1 MHDEF
6 FKYNL
11 ENRQILIEILKM
23 SLSENVFY
31 KIDLDKIESQKTDFI
46 TDDLK
51 EHRTDALFKAFIGG
65 GEAFIYLLFEHK
77 SYKDLRLG
85 EQLFNY
91 LSDIVKREF
100 RRTGKAAPIIPIVI
114 YNGEENWKP
123 TGEFFSEYPNF
134 KVMPVELKNFFLN
147 FSYYFLDVSKVDK
160 TKLGEITSLF
170 FKVLSDGTKD
180 KENIIENFHKH
191 TKVFKD
197 VWGEE
202 KTSAL
207 IAYMTYIIKNSTKDD
222 RKTVKK
228 IFKEVLGEEKGE
240 KEMETMLDVLN
251 KEAEKRGMERGR
263 NEGILLGRKEGIDEG
278 ILLGMS
284 KGRDEGIILGR
295 NEGILLGRK
304 EEAIRTARQLIIL
317 GLSTEKIAL
326 ATGLSLKEVEAL
338 R

>member
-65 GEAFIYLLFEHK
+65 GEAFIYFLFEHK
-77 SYKDLRLG
+77 SYKDLDLDF
-85 EQLFNY
+85 QILKY
-91 LSDIVKREF
+91 LLDILQREKE
-100 RRTGKAAPIIPIVI
+100 RTGERVSIIPIAI
-114 YNGEENWKP
+114 YNGEESWEP
-123 TGEFFSEYPNF
+123 TGNFLSGYTYIKEMPIEIRGLLLDFSY
-134 KVMPVELKNFFLN
+134 FFL
-147 FSYYFLDVSKVDK
+147 DISKVDK

-170 FKVLSDGTKD
+170 FKVFGDGTKD

-197 VWGEE
+197 IWGEE

-228 IFKEVLGEEKGE
+228 IFKEVLGDEKGE

-263 NEGILLGRKEGIDEG
+263 NEGILLGRKKGIEEGMF
-278 ILLGMS
+278 LGM
-284 KGRDEGIILGR
+284 
-295 NEGILLGRK
+295 K
-304 EEAIRTARQLIIL
+304 ENSIRTARQLIIL

>member
-77 SYKDLRLG
+77 SYKDLDLDF
-85 EQLFNY
+85 QILKY
-91 LSDIVKREF
+91 LLDILQREKE
-100 RRTGKAAPIIPIVI
+100 RTGERVSIIPIAV
-114 YNGEENWKP
+114 YNGEESWEP
-123 TGEFFSEYPNF
+123 TGNFLSGYTYIKEMPIEIRGLLLDFSY
-134 KVMPVELKNFFLN
+134 FFL
-147 FSYYFLDVSKVDK
+147 DISKVDK

-170 FKVLSDGTKD
+170 FKVFGDGTGN

-263 NEGILLGRKEGIDEG
+263 NEGILLGRKEGVDEG
-278 ILLGMS
+278 IILGMS
-284 KGRDEGIILGR
+284 KGRDEGII
-295 NEGILLGRK
+295 LGRK

-326 ATGLSLKEVEAL
+326 ATGLSLKEVEGL

>member
-77 SYKDLRLG
+77 SYKDLDLDF
-85 EQLFNY
+85 QILKY
-91 LSDIVKREF
+91 LLDILQREKE
-100 RRTGKAAPIIPIVI
+100 RTGERVSIIPIAV
-114 YNGEENWKP
+114 YNGEESWEP
-123 TGEFFSEYPNF
+123 TGNFLSGYTYIKEMPIEIRGLLLDFSY
-134 KVMPVELKNFFLN
+134 FFL
-147 FSYYFLDVSKVDK
+147 DISKVDK

-170 FKVLSDGTKD
+170 FKVFGDGTRN

-263 NEGILLGRKEGIDEG
+263 NEGILLGRKEGIEEG
-278 ILLGMS
+278 MFLGM
-284 KGRDEGIILGR
+284 
-295 NEGILLGRK
+295 K
-304 EEAIRTARQLIIL
+304 ENSIRTARQLIIL

-326 ATGLSLKEVEAL
+326 ATGLSLKEVDAL

>member
-77 SYKDLRLG
+77 SYKDLDLDF
-85 EQLFNY
+85 QILKY
-91 LSDIVKREF
+91 LLDILQREKE
-100 RRTGKAAPIIPIVI
+100 RTRERVSIIPIAV
-114 YNGEENWKP
+114 YNGEESWEP
-123 TGEFFSEYPNF
+123 TGNFLSGYTYIKEMPIEIRGLLLDFSY
-134 KVMPVELKNFFLN
+134 FFL
-147 FSYYFLDVSKVDK
+147 DISKVDK
-160 TKLGEITSLF
+160 TKLGEMTSLF
-170 FKVLSDGTKD
+170 FKVFGDGTKN

-263 NEGILLGRKEGIDEG
+263 NEGILLGRKEGIEEG
-278 ILLGMS
+278 MFLGM
-284 KGRDEGIILGR
+284 
-295 NEGILLGRK
+295 K
-304 EEAIRTARQLIIL
+304 ENSIRTARQLIIL

-326 ATGLSLKEVEAL
+326 ITGLSLKEVEGL

>member
-65 GEAFIYLLFEHK
+65 GEAFIYFLFEHK

-170 FKVLSDGTKD
+170 FKVFGDGTKD

-197 VWGEE
+197 IWGEE

-228 IFKEVLGEEKGE
+228 IFKEVLGDEKGE
-240 KEMETMLDVLN
+240 EEMETMLDVLN
-251 KEAEKRGMERGR
+251 KEAEKRGMK
-263 NEGILLGRKEGIDEG
+263 I
-278 ILLGMS
+278 
-284 KGRDEGIILGR
+284 GRDEGIILGR

-304 EEAIRTARQLIIL
+304 EEAIRTARQLITV

-326 ATGLSLKEVEAL
+326 ITGLSLKEVEAL